1 MGKIIAVA
9 NQKGG
14 VGKTTT
20 SVNLAA
26 SLVQMGYRVLLVDL
40 DAQGNAT
47 MGCGVEKQEVEHSA
61 YEVLTGRSFVGDAIV
76 NVDADGLDLLPG
88 NSDLTAAQ
96 VELLDRIG
104 RERVLAEALAPL
116 VEEYH
121 FVIIDC
127 PPALNIL
134 TLNALVASDSVL
146 IPMQCEYYA
155 LEGLTDLLGT
165 LENVREMLN
174 PGLEVEGLVRTMFDS
189 RSRLAAEVS
198 AQLLSHFGAKVF
210 ETIIP
215 RNVRLA
221 EAPSHGV
228 SIVRYDRGSKGAQA
242 YIALATEL
250 AHRNAG

>member
-61 YEVLTGRSFVGDAIV
+61 YEVLTGRSYVGDAIV

-104 RERVLAEALAPL
+104 RERVLSGALAAC
-116 VEEYH
+116 VEDYH

-134 TLNALVASDSVL
+134 TLNALVAADSVL

-174 PGLEVEGLVRTMFDS
+174 PALEVEGLVRTMFDS
-189 RSRLAAEVS
+189 RSRLASEVS
-198 AQLLSHFGAKVF
+198 AQLVSHFGEKVF

-242 YIALATEL
+242 YIALAAEL
-250 AHRNAG
+250 AHRNAA

>member
-20 SVNLAA
+20 SVNLSA

-61 YEVLTGRSFVGDAIV
+61 YEVLTGRCFIGDAIV
-76 NVDADGLDLLPG
+76 CVDEDGLDLLPG
-88 NSDLTAAQ
+88 NADLTAAQ

-104 RERVLAEALAPL
+104 RERVLAEALT
-116 VEEYH
+116 VCSEDYH
-121 FVIIDC
+121 FVIVDC

-134 TLNALVASDSVL
+134 TLNALVAAHSVL

-155 LEGLTDLLGT
+155 LEGLTDLVGT
-165 LENVREMLN
+165 VDNVREILN
-174 PGLEVEGLVRTMFDS
+174 PDLEIEGLVRTMFDS
-189 RSRLAAEVS
+189 RSRLAGEVS
-198 AQLLSHFGAKVF
+198 AQLISHFAEKVF
-210 ETIIP
+210 QTIVP

-242 YIALATEL
+242 YLALAEEL
-250 AHRNAG
+250 VRRNA

>member
-76 NVDADGLDLLPG
+76 NVDPDGLDLLPG

-104 RERVLAEALAPL
+104 RERVLAEALASL
-116 VEEYH
+116 VDDYH
-121 FVIIDC
+121 FVIVDC

-165 LENVREMLN
+165 LENVREMMN

-189 RSRLAAEVS
+189 RSRLASEVS
-198 AQLLSHFGAKVF
+198 AQLVAHFGAKVF

-242 YIALATEL
+242 YIALAAEL
-250 AHRNAG
+250 AHRNAA

>member
-1 MGKIIAVA
+1 
-9 NQKGG
+9 
-14 VGKTTT
+14 
-20 SVNLAA
+20 
-26 SLVQMGYRVLLVDL
+26 
-40 DAQGNAT
+40 
-47 MGCGVEKQEVEHSA
+47 
-61 YEVLTGRSFVGDAIV
+61 
-76 NVDADGLDLLPG
+76 
-88 NSDLTAAQ
+88 
-96 VELLDRIG
+96 
-104 RERVLAEALAPL
+104 VLAEALASL
-116 VEEYH
+116 ADDYH
-121 FVIIDC
+121 FVIVDC

-189 RSRLAAEVS
+189 RSRLASEVS
-198 AQLLSHFGAKVF
+198 AQLVAHFGAKVF

-242 YIALATEL
+242 YIALAAEL
-250 AHRNAG
+250 AHRNAA